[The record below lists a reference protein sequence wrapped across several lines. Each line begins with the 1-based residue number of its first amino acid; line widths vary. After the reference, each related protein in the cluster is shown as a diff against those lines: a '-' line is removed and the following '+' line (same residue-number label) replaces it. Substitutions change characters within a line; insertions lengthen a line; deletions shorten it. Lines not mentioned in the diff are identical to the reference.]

1 MTFDPDEE
9 STSPEEVQDRVDSLI
24 EDNELVLFMKGNELM
39 PQCGYS
45 KKAVG
50 LLSQYR
56 DDLVTEDVLSA
67 TDAYRDALESHSGW
81 ETIPQTFV
89 DGEFVGGS
97 DILEELHQRGE
108 LADELNADPS
118 EAPEPTDGGAEAPF

>member
-1 MTFDPDEE
+1 MSSQSELTEEDVRERVEAAIDEN
-9 STSPEEVQDRVDSLI
+9 EV
-24 EDNELVLFMKGNELM
+24 VLFMKGNRLM

-45 KKAVG
+45 QRAVQ

-56 DDLVTEDVLSA
+56 AEFETIDVLPA
-67 TDAYRDALESHSGW
+67 LGLYRSVLEEESDW

-97 DILEELHQRGE
+97 DILAELDERDE
-108 LADELNADPS
+108 LAETVRVDA
-118 EAPEPTDGGAEAPF
+118 